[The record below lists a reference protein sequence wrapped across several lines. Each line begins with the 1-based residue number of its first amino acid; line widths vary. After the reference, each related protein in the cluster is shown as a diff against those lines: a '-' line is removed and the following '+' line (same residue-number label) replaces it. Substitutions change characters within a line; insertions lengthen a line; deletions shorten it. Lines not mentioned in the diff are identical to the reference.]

1 MGGGALLGLVS
12 RPLKKSKEKMKRVRI
27 NLYVRGG
34 DQWCPN
40 DYGLF
45 EESHLLS
52 WLDLVIE

>member
-1 MGGGALLGLVS
+1 MGERVVHARLG
-12 RPLKKSKEKMKRVRI
+12 KKNSKKRVRI

-52 WLDLVIE
+52 WLDLVIELYTF